1 MTDTIRDRANM
12 EILDVW
18 KNVNRQV
25 FGREKQQIAVFPET
39 ILPNTQR
46 DTGTEV
52 NVDKSIEQMNKIM
65 EGKLLPLELFIERI
79 LKSEK
84 ELFTGRAEVN
94 KIITEVT
101 STADIIPIWNQIV
114 RYYKQPGLSKDSQE
128 KIKVSLQ
135 QLKSNLDSLVYG
147 YRLAMDESFQIIGNV
162 PELANLTSIALLIM
176 ELLRAESVYK
186 AIAEQINSTGF
197 MILDTELL
205 NSAYKN
211 NLQSLTQN
219 EMAFIK
225 AHAPRSGIMPTGVRN
240 IPDFGSQTTVQ
251 RLKAIQD
258 ELGIRFSEQELSNL
272 RKMPVNQLNEE
283 LDKLRGARPEA
294 GKNLAWIEKRAEL
307 EIELSKYA
315 QMYNIY
321 NAEIESLKSDKVVE
335 PQPPIPVPDIPV
347 VKRLVLV
354 SGQSEEQQEQ
364 AREKWK
370 QKMEE
375 RRRAILERDKI
386 IAINEHNENLRR
398 SRDEKD
404 ELIRQKEQELDE
416 LQDRWIN
423 KIEELNNLTEELKG
437 VVRENLSLEDFARQF
452 PVEGFGKPKSAR
464 VDTRGLAGI
473 RENYGKPEE
482 SESES
487 ESESDE
493 GDSSDEGGA
502 MDFDDDRNEHYTRRP
517 VPYY

>member
-25 FGREKQQIAVFPET
+25 FGREKKQIAVFPET
-39 ILPNTQR
+39 IVPNTQR

-114 RYYKQPGLSKDSQE
+114 RYYKQPGLSRDSQE

-147 YRLAMDESFQIIGNV
+147 YRLAMDESFQKIGNV
-162 PELANLTSIALLIM
+162 PDLADLTSIALLIM

-186 AIAEQINSTGF
+186 AIAEQVNSTGF

-211 NLQSLTQN
+211 NLQSLSQN

-258 ELGIRFSEQELSNL
+258 ELGIRFSEQQLSAL
-272 RKMPVNQLNEE
+272 RKMPMNQLNEE
-283 LDKLRGARPEA
+283 LDRLRGAKPEA
-294 GKNLAWIEKRAEL
+294 GKNLALIEKRAEL
-307 EIELSKYA
+307 EIDLSQYA
-315 QMYNIY
+315 QMYNIL
-321 NAEIESLKSDKVVE
+321 NAEIESLKSDKVVQ

-347 VKRLVLV
+347 VRRLVLV
-354 SGQSEEQQEQ
+354 EGHEEKYEQQREQ
-364 AREKWK
+364 WQ

-375 RRRAILERDKI
+375 RRQAILERNRI
-386 IAINEHNENLRR
+386 VSINEHNENLQR

-404 ELIRQKEQELDE
+404 ELIRQKERDLDE
-416 LQDRWIN
+416 LQGRWAETVE
-423 KIEELNNLTEELKG
+423 KLANLTEELKG
-437 VVRENLSLEDFARQF
+437 VVRENPSLEDFARQF